1 MLGSNPSARAMA
13 GHQQEHLLLTGAPV
27 PQEFQLMFC
36 PQSDKPMQPETYKI
50 SKNYEEPRAVC
61 HLAIF
66 TGLDDS
72 FAAYQGLRAPRS
84 TPGYFMG
91 APLGRRAHISKRR
104 NLGNDKIGAQRK
116 SLERFPKEQRI
127 LTGCESLVCHISR
140 CSRIPSGCA
149 PLQK

>member
-27 PQEFQLMFC
+27 PQESQLMFC

-66 TGLDDS
+66 TGL
-72 FAAYQGLRAPRS
+72 
-84 TPGYFMG
+84 G
-91 APLGRRAHISKRR
+91 APLATDQGFRSLRSLHPWLLYLRPV
-104 NLGNDKIGAQRK
+104 GACRM
-116 SLERFPKEQRI
+116 EDYFF
-127 LTGCESLVCHISR
+127 TGLSSYN
-140 CSRIPSGCA
+140 
-149 PLQK
+149 

>member
-66 TGLDDS
+66 TGL
-72 FAAYQGLRAPRS
+72 
-84 TPGYFMG
+84 G
-91 APLGRRAHISKRR
+91 APLATTQGWSERSERNPWLLYGRPV
-104 NLGNDKIGAQRK
+104 GAGRMEDYFFK
-116 SLERFPKEQRI
+116 GLS
-127 LTGCESLVCHISR
+127 SHN
-140 CSRIPSGCA
+140 
-149 PLQK
+149 